1 MKRLFA
7 SVVCLLFIAYCF
19 LFIASPQSDAQTL
32 FPSKAQSKPIDIV
45 ATVGRFYL
53 SIQGYQSPYASI
65 VMTTQSGIFM
75 RSAVADSKGYF
86 TISDILI
93 TDTFSGFCLTAIDF
107 KRIGQSDACIDIDEE
122 ITGNIT
128 RNDIFLPPTIG
139 LSKKQINAGQ
149 NALIYGYT
157 MPNADVALLIDGKPV
172 SLKADATGYYAYEF
186 KNVPAGTYTFTASAT
201 LEGKESLPPLH
212 EVSLEALSIP
222 SQITNTVKETGEN
235 LAKKY
240 RLDLVF
246 LGLLALILLIIIG
259 LLLYKLRVRLMIIII
274 DKFRHRHKMHHDWFL
289 DLY

>member
-1 MKRLFA
+1 MKRKMPSFVLHF
-7 SVVCLLFIAYCF
+7 SFVVYCLLFIV
-19 LFIASPQSDAQTL
+19 SSVHAQTL
-32 FPSKAQSKPIDIV
+32 FPSQAQSKPVDIV

-65 VMTTQSGIFM
+65 VMTTKSGIFL

-86 TISDILI
+86 TISEILI

-107 KRIGQSDACIDIDEE
+107 KRIGQSDACIDINET
-122 ITGNIT
+122 ITGDIT

-149 NALIYGYT
+149 NALIFGYT
-157 MPNADVALLIDGKPV
+157 MPNADVTLFIDGKEV
-172 SLKADATGYYAYEF
+172 SLKADETGYYAYEF
-186 KNVPAGTYTFTASAT
+186 KNVPAGTYTFTASAM
-201 LEGKESLPPLH
+201 LAGKESLPPLH
-212 EVSLEALSIP
+212 KVSLEALSIP

-240 RLDLVF
+240 RLDLIF

-259 LLLYKLRVRLMIIII
+259 LLLYKLRARFMIIII

-289 DLY
+289 DIY